1 MLPSSP
7 IIQSHALFS
16 LLTLSSS
23 LSCQLFSRLQSPILC
38 FFCIHPFSRMNY
50 DSLLPTVLSQTFFF
64 KHTSVLASY
73 KLLYRK
79 GTVLNFCFGQHWAG
93 AELISKSLNIL
104 GESRCIKEG
113 QVSRKTAGY
122 NIRAENVSAFC
133 FPKPQACF
141 WGKLRDQG
149 SEGSSSNISNI
160 RKPRRFGQNFH
171 SSVPSRREI

>member
-1 MLPSSP
+1 MPCFPYSHCHPLCLANSSVDFKAQFFAFSVSTPSAEWIMTHS
-7 IIQSHALFS
+7 F
-16 LLTLSSS
+16 LL
-23 LSCQLFSRLQSPILC
+23 CYPK
-38 FFCIHPFSRMNY
+38 H
-50 DSLLPTVLSQTFFF
+50 FFF

-149 SEGSSSNISNI
+149 SEGSSSNISSI
-160 RKPRRFGQNFH
+160 RKPRRFGQKFH
-171 SSVPSRREI
+171 SGVPSRREI

>member
-16 LLTLSSS
+16 LLILSSS
-23 LSCQLFSRLQSPILC
+23 LSCQLLSRLQSPILC

-64 KHTSVLASY
+64 FKHTSVLASY

-79 GTVLNFCFGQHWAG
+79 GTVLNFYFGQHWAG
-93 AELISKSLNIL
+93 TELSSKSLNIL
-104 GESRCIKEG
+104 CERCIKEG

-122 NIRAENVSAFC
+122 NIRAKNISALC
-133 FPKPQACF
+133 FPKP
-141 WGKLRDQG
+141 
-149 SEGSSSNISNI
+149 
-160 RKPRRFGQNFH
+160 
-171 SSVPSRREI
+171 